1 MAIKNTKFVGG
12 IFIAIGCFFGL
23 LALASLA
30 GGLYRVN
37 WQVTEL
43 VRQYLVASGM
53 IQPIHT
59 MVDFY
64 THIKGIEYLI
74 CVAFFVAFPLFFQYV
89 DKRKAHT
96 TASARSNKTK
106 VSTF

>member
-1 MAIKNTKFVGG
+1 MSIKNIKSATTLL
-12 IFIAIGCFFGL
+12 IGTGCLFGL
-23 LALASLA
+23 WALASLI
-30 GGLYRVN
+30 GGLSQVN

-64 THIKGIEYLI
+64 THIKGIEYII
-74 CVAFFVAFPLFFQYV
+74 CVSFFVAFPIFFQYV
-89 DKRKAHT
+89 NKQKTKT
-96 TASARSNKTK
+96 TASSESKRIK
-106 VSTF
+106 VHTV

>member
-1 MAIKNTKFVGG
+1 MTIKSMKSVPTVLIGT
-12 IFIAIGCFFGL
+12 GCFFGL
-23 LALASLA
+23 WALATLV

-59 MVDFY
+59 LVDFY
-64 THIKGIEYLI
+64 THIKGIEYII
-74 CVAFFVAFPLFFQYV
+74 CVVFFVAFPIFFQYV
-89 DKRKAHT
+89 DKRKAHIT
-96 TASARSNKTK
+96 TSPGPQIKSSN
-106 VSTF
+106 